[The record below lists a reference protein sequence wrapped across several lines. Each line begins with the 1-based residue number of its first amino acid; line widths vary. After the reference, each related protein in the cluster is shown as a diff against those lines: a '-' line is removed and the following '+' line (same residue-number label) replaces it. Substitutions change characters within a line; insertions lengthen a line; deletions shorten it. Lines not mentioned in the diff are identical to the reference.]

1 MKLQRSTLSILS
13 LLFLAGCSSVPY
25 EANYPMTDEVVKSLN
40 EDVQIR
46 VPKGWFATTDESNAP
61 NLLVWLVR
69 EDYGATMAISEIKA
83 DARTR
88 RQLERR
94 GLEALAEVSF
104 ALKSERAKGK
114 AEMVAKP
121 KEFKIDDR
129 KFCSYEYSTDKRKTI
144 VRVVVFDTGKHFYD
158 FAVVP
163 SEKEGA
169 KVDPKSLFI
178 IQQSV
183 VNSMQW

>member
-1 MKLQRSTLSILS
+1 MKTRLGGISILS
-13 LLFLAGCSSVPY
+13 LFFLAGCSSVPY

-83 DARTR
+83 DAMTR
-88 RQLERR
+88 KQLERR
-94 GLEALAEVSF
+94 GLEALANVSF

-114 AEMVAKP
+114 TEIVTKP
-121 KEFKIDDR
+121 REFKVGER
-129 KFCSYEYSTDKRKTI
+129 KVCSYEYSTDGRKTI
-144 VRVVVFDTGKHFYD
+144 IRVVVFDTGKHFYD

-163 SEKEGA
+163 SEKEGV
-169 KVDPKSLFI
+169 KTDPKSLFI

-183 VNSMQW
+183 LNSMQW